1 MIYHR
6 TEAHFRMLQSNL
18 IFQRISKDIS
28 LQIIQYLKGEEK
40 EAYKSVLAGLAQS
53 RNLRTIFIQKKPIDK
68 QISWII
74 DNLKLKTS
82 NEIADQVFQV
92 WLLKAKKDMLIG
104 FLDQLG
110 IEHDGEGSVEGDLPE
125 KLDKKKL
132 TKAVEEMLE
141 KRSEEEVKIYP
152 HLFQSQRSGG
162 WNELNE
168 LIGSDER
175 LSF

>member
-1 MIYHR
+1 MI
-6 TEAHFRMLQSNL
+6 
-18 IFQRISKDIS
+18 
-28 LQIIQYLKGEEK
+28 G
-40 EAYKSVLAGLAQS
+40 
-53 RNLRTIFIQKKPIDK
+53 
-68 QISWII
+68 
-74 DNLKLKTS
+74 NLKLKTS
-82 NEIADQVFQV
+82 SEIADQALQM

-125 KLDKKKL
+125 KLDKNKL
-132 TKAVEEMLE
+132 KKAVDEMLE
-141 KRSEEEVKIYP
+141 SHAEEEVKIYL

-168 LIGSDER
+168 LIDSDER